1 MTELDPKLR
10 EAMAQIQDTWS
21 AQRTE
26 RNLAG
31 TRVRHRRAQRQRRTL
46 GGAAGVLVAIG
57 AAFAAWPRTPAI
69 TPQATPAP
77 AAQEPQLMAA
87 AAERHMQFEDGSQLE
102 LLDPA
107 TRVVVDE
114 VVRERV
120 SVRLLSGRV
129 RVEVVPREERA
140 FRVECGLVS
149 VEVLGTAFE
158 LRREGER
165 THVAVLRGRVA
176 VHAPEG
182 SVQLSADEA
191 GWFPRVPHEPARH
204 RPPRKASR
212 GSSAEGSWQAQAK
225 RGDYKRAFELLPSGP
240 DAVDDDVESLLLA
253 ADAARLSGH
262 PAQAIPFLRQV
273 SERHPKD
280 PRASLAAFTLGG
292 LLLNQLDRPR
302 EAEAAYARARSL
314 SLSATLAQDALARQV
329 EAAKRAGDAAR
340 VRELA
345 SEYLRRY
352 PDGRRAQW
360 VREAS
365 GL

>member
-10 EAMAQIQDTWS
+10 DAMAQIQDAWS
-21 AQRTE
+21 TDRTE
-26 RNLAG
+26 QNLAG
-31 TRVRHRRAQRQRRTL
+31 TRLRHRRAERQRKAL
-46 GGAAGVLVAIG
+46 GGAAGVLVVMG
-57 AAFAAWPRTPAI
+57 AVLAAWPRMPAR
-69 TPQATPAP
+69 QQVPAP
-77 AAQEPQLMAA
+77 AALEAPPMAA
-87 AAERHMQFEDGSQLE
+87 ADDRHMQFEDGSHLE
-102 LLDPA
+102 LLDPE
-107 TRVVVDE
+107 TRIVVDE

-129 RVEVVPREERA
+129 RVDVVPRKERA

-165 THVAVLRGRVA
+165 THVSVLRGRVA

-191 GWFPRVPHEPARH
+191 GWFPRVADEPARP
-204 RPPRKASR
+204 RPQRKAA
-212 GSSAEGSWQAQAK
+212 AESNWQAQAK
-225 RGDYKRAFELLPSGP
+225 RGNYKRAFELMPAGP
-240 DAVDDDVESLLLA
+240 EAVADDVESLLLA

-262 PAQAIPFLRQV
+262 PAQAVPFLRQITA
-273 SERHPKD
+273 RHPKD

-292 LLLNQLDRPR
+292 VLLNQLDRPR
-302 EAEAAYARARSL
+302 EADAAYARARSL
-314 SLSATLAQDALARQV
+314 SLSTTLAQDALARQV
-329 EAAKRAGDAAR
+329 EAAKRAGDSAR

-345 SEYLRRY
+345 GEYLRRY
-352 PDGRRAQW
+352 PDGRRIQW

>member
-1 MTELDPKLR
+1 MSDLDPKLR
-10 EAMAQIQDTWS
+10 DALTQIQDAWS
-21 AQRTE
+21 ADRTE
-26 RNLAG
+26 QNLAG
-31 TRVRHRRAQRQRRTL
+31 TRVRHRRAERQRKAL
-46 GGAAGVLVAIG
+46 GGAAGVLVVMG
-57 AAFAAWPRTPAI
+57 AVLAAWPRM
-69 TPQATPAP
+69 PAP
-77 AAQEPQLMAA
+77 QTLPVPAVQSPPPMAA
-87 AAERHMQFEDGSQLE
+87 TDDRHMQFDDGSHLE

-129 RVEVVPREERA
+129 RVDVVPRKERA

-149 VEVLGTAFE
+149 VEVIGTAFE

-165 THVAVLRGRVA
+165 THVSVLRGRVA

-191 GWFPRVPHEPARH
+191 GWFPRVAEERQ
-204 RPPRKASR
+204 RPQRRAAK
-212 GSSAEGSWQAQAK
+212 SSAADSNWQAQAK
-225 RGDYKRAFELLPSGP
+225 RGDYKRAFELMPSGP
-240 DAVDDDVESLLLA
+240 EAVADDVESLLLA

-262 PAQAIPFLRQV
+262 PAQAVPFLRQIT
-273 SERHPKD
+273 ERHPKD

-292 LLLNQLDRPR
+292 VLLNQLDRPR
-302 EAEAAYARARSL
+302 EADAAYARARSL
-314 SLSATLAQDALARQV
+314 SLSTTLAQDALARQV

-345 SEYLRRY
+345 DEYLRRY
-352 PDGRRAQW
+352 PDGRRVQW